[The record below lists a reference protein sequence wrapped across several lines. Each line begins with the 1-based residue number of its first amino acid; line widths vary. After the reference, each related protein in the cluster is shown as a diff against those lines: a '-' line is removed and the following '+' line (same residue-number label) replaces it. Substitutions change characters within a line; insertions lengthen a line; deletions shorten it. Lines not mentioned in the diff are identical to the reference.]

1 MAQITSGIRSILS
14 HPVAYDTLQG
24 MLGVTHARKVVCAE
38 YINARPG
45 QVVVD
50 VGCGT
55 AEILK
60 FLPDSIRYFGFDLS
74 SSYIASAERRFGNR
88 GRFRCADV
96 TQLAPGEIPPCDVT
110 ISFGV
115 LHHLDD
121 EGARHLIDGL
131 YDRLAPGGRLITVDP
146 VFVPGQKRIAHELI
160 RRDRGQNVRDC
171 EGYLA
176 LVPERFSQRRIEP
189 RHDLLRVPYTY
200 AVMTS
205 ER

>member
-14 HPVAYDTLQG
+14 HPIAYDGLQG
-24 MLGVTHARKVVCAE
+24 ALGVTHARRVVCE
-38 YINARPG
+38 QYIKATDG
-45 QVVVD
+45 QIVVD

-60 FLPDSIRYFGFDLS
+60 FLPPSIQYFGFDLS
-74 SSYIASAERRFGNR
+74 ESYIESARRRFGQR
-88 GRFRCADV
+88 GRFSCADV
-96 TQLAPGEIPPCDVT
+96 TTLSADEIPPCQVAV
-110 ISFGV
+110 SFGV

-121 EGARHLIDGL
+121 DGARHLIDAL

-146 VFVPGQKRIAHELI
+146 AYVPGQKRIARELI
-160 RRDRGQNVRDC
+160 KRDRGQNVRDC
-171 EGYLA
+171 DGYLS
-176 LVPERFSQRRIEP
+176 LVSSRFQAHTIEP

-200 AVMTS
+200 AVMTC

>member
-14 HPVAYDTLQG
+14 HPIAYDGLQG
-24 MLGVTHARKVVCAE
+24 ALGVTNARRTVCEE
-38 YINARPG
+38 YIKASEG

-60 FLPDSIRYFGFDLS
+60 FLPGSIQYFGFDLS
-74 SSYIASAERRFGNR
+74 QSYIDSAQRRFGDR
-88 GRFRCADV
+88 GTFRCADV
-96 TQLAPGEIPPCDVT
+96 TALSANEIPPCQVAV
-110 ISFGV
+110 SFGV

-121 EGARHLIDGL
+121 DGARHLIEGL

-146 VFVPGQKRIAHELI
+146 AFVPGQARIARELI
-160 RRDRGQNVRDC
+160 KRDRGQNVRNC
-171 EGYLA
+171 EGYLD
-176 LVPERFSQRRIEP
+176 LVSPRFQQRGIEP

-200 AVMTS
+200 AVMTCV
-205 ER
+205 R